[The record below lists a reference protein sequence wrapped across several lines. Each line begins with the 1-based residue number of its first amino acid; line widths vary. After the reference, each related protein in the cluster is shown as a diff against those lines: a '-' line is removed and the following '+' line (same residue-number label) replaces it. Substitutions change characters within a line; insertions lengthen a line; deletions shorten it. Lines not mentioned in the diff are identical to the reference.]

1 MQTICLMIG
10 AQQHI
15 GIRLCPSKPFGIQSV
30 EESVNSPL
38 NWAMVSIAKRK
49 TLNENDEMKAAHKSM
64 SDRGDIFYPAQK
76 AVHERYQEITRN
88 YSRGNIEYGKD
99 LREKV
104 GK

>member
-1 MQTICLMIG
+1 
-10 AQQHI
+10 
-15 GIRLCPSKPFGIQSV
+15 
-30 EESVNSPL
+30 
-38 NWAMVSIAKRK
+38 
-49 TLNENDEMKAAHKSM
+49 MKAAHKSM

>member
-1 MQTICLMIG
+1 MG
-10 AQQHI
+10 AGEQMN
-15 GIRLCPSKPFGIQSV
+15 RLIHVGFGNI
-30 EESVNSPL
+30 VNTDKI
-38 NWAMVSIAKRK
+38 IAIV
-49 TLNENDEMKAAHKSM
+49 
-64 SDRGDIFYPAQK
+64 GDIFYPAQK